1 MRVSFKFPNMCFV
14 IRKKPAAPN
23 FFPCLFFSFIVYL
36 FVILILGWMYPI
48 LRSYFPAFYMSGAFT
63 TLGVCLLFLIPFL
76 LPPEIAQ
83 EWRMRRKGY
92 RVRIPSSTS
101 SQATKS
107 WTLDSGSFS
116 SESEASDRNVS
127 ESGKGVE
134 SYEKKDLTVSLVKDS
149 VELDIVKE
157 KPNTSTVEYVLEKY
171 FSMPK
176 LVNQQ
181 DCLLGYFSDYLR
193 DSEDVWIHSLDPN
206 RETMV

>member
-1 MRVSFKFPNMCFV
+1 MCFV
-14 IRKKPAAPN
+14 IRKKLAASN
-23 FFPCLFFSFIVYL
+23 YFLCLFLSFIIYL
-36 FVILILGWMYPI
+36 FIIPILGWMYPI
-48 LRSYFPAFYMSGAFT
+48 LQSYVPAFYMSGAFT

-116 SESEASDRNVS
+116 SESEASDRKVL

-134 SYEKKDLTVSLVKDS
+134 SYEKKDITVSSVKDH
-149 VELDIVKE
+149 VELDVVKE
-157 KPNTSTVEYVLEKY
+157 KPDTSTVGYLLEKY

-181 DCLLGYFSDYLR
+181 DCLLGYFSDYFR

>member
-14 IRKKPAAPN
+14 SRKKPAASN
-23 FFPCLFFSFIVYL
+23 FFPCLFLYLLIHLFITP
-36 FVILILGWMYPI
+36 ILGWMYPI
-48 LRSYFPAFYMSGAFT
+48 LQSYVPAFYMSGAFT

-116 SESEASDRNVS
+116 SESEASDRKVS

-134 SYEKKDLTVSLVKDS
+134 SYEKKDFIVSLVKDS
-149 VELDIVKE
+149 VELDVLKE
-157 KPNTSTVEYVLEKY
+157 KSDTSTVGYVLEKY

-181 DCLLGYFSDYLR
+181 DCLLGNFSDYSR

>member
-1 MRVSFKFPNMCFV
+1 M
-14 IRKKPAAPN
+14 
-23 FFPCLFFSFIVYL
+23 FI
-36 FVILILGWMYPI
+36 IPILGWMYPI
-48 LRSYFPAFYMSGAFT
+48 LQSYVPAFYMSGAFT

-92 RVRIPSSTS
+92 RVHIPSSTS

-107 WTLDSGSFS
+107 FTLDSGSFS
-116 SESEASDRNVS
+116 SESEARDRKVS
-127 ESGKGVE
+127 ESDKGVKG
-134 SYEKKDLTVSLVKDS
+134 YEKKDITVSLVKDS

-157 KPNTSTVEYVLEKY
+157 KPDTSTVGCVLEKY

-181 DCLLGYFSDYLR
+181 DCLLGYFSDYSR

>member
-1 MRVSFKFPNMCFV
+1 MRVSFKFPTMCFV
-14 IRKKPAAPN
+14 IRKNSAASN
-23 FFPCLFFSFIVYL
+23 FFPCLFFSFIIYL
-36 FVILILGWMYPI
+36 FIIPILGWMYPI
-48 LRSYFPAFYMSGAFT
+48 LQSYVPAFYMSGAFT

-107 WTLDSGSFS
+107 RTLDSGSFS
-116 SESEASDRNVS
+116 SESEASDRKVS
-127 ESGKGVE
+127 ESGKGME
-134 SYEKKDLTVSLVKDS
+134 SYERKDITVSLVKDD
-149 VELDIVKE
+149 VVLDVVKE
-157 KPNTSTVEYVLEKY
+157 KPDTSTVGYVLEKY

-181 DCLLGYFSDYLR
+181 DCLLEYFRDYFR